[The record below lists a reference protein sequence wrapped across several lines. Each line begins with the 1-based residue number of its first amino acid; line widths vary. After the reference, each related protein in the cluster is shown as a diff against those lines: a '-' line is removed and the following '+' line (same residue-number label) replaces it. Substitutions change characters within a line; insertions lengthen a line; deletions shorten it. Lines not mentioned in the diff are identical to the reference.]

1 MRRHDLLAKV
11 LGLVVFLGGIAV
23 LAFVFMT
30 AYHLFHSPLGAI
42 KTAAPGSSVTPAA
55 QQIGQSAL
63 SLLVRIALLI
73 VMTIVG
79 SLIAGRGVQMYFASG
94 DLHPREPITPQD

>member
-1 MRRHDLLAKV
+1 MCR
-11 LGLVVFLGGIAV
+11 AV
-23 LAFVFMT
+23 FVFTT
-30 AYHLFHSPLGAI
+30 AYHLFYSPLGEI
-42 KTAAPGSSVTPAA
+42 KASAQGSSAAPAT

-79 SLIAGRGVQMYFASG
+79 SLIAGRGIQMYFASG
-94 DLHPREPITPQD
+94 DSHPREPITPRD